1 MRRTC
6 SLCLTIV
13 LGSASVAW
21 AQSPEDAPLAE
32 CYAQRRANRL
42 DASLAACQRAVA
54 LVPSGRSY
62 AQLALTEM
70 ALEHWTDAATH
81 LTHAL
86 TDANHAW
93 VQQNR
98 ASLEGA
104 LRTCRARVAEV
115 FLDTNVPRATASAN
129 GTSLGDVR
137 SAPFFLPPGSAL
149 IELRAPDGR
158 VLSRTVSLGAGSSTH
173 EAFDFADVPTAT
185 SPTPVTLLPTPVTPP
200 PAVTDRGVSTRRT
213 LAWVSA
219 AGALVGVGV
228 GLVGWRLR
236 EGVAAEYLTCL
247 GGPNA
252 PECDYTAAQGDVRR
266 WETLT
271 GVGFALG
278 GALAVTSAVFFL
290 TSRERPAHRALVC
303 GPSMTLQG
311 LDCSVRF

>member
-6 SLCLTIV
+6 SLYITVV

-42 DASLAACQRAVA
+42 DVSLAACQRAVA

-70 ALEHWTDAATH
+70 ALERWTDAATH
-81 LTHAL
+81 LARAL
-86 TDANHAW
+86 TDTNHPW
-93 VQQNR
+93 IQQNR

-104 LRTCRARVAEV
+104 LRTCRAHVAEV
-115 FLDTNVPRATASAN
+115 FLDTNEPRVVASAS
-129 GTSLGDVR
+129 GTSLGEVTA
-137 SAPFFLPPGSAL
+137 APVFLPPGSTMV
-149 IELRAPDGR
+149 ELRAPDGR
-158 VLSRTVSLGAGSSTH
+158 ALSRTVSLRAGSSTR
-173 EAFDFADVPTAT
+173 EAFNFAAPTVT
-185 SPTPVTLLPTPVTPP
+185 SSTPVTLPPAPVTSPP
-200 PAVTDRGVSTRRT
+200 PVTDRGVSTRRT

-236 EGVAAEYLTCL
+236 EGVAAEYLDCL

-252 PECDYTAAQGDVRR
+252 PECDHATAQDDVRR
-266 WETLT
+266 WEILT
-271 GVGFALG
+271 GVGLAIG

-290 TSRERPAHRALVC
+290 TSRERPAHRALACAPFV
-303 GPSMTLQG
+303 TLRG